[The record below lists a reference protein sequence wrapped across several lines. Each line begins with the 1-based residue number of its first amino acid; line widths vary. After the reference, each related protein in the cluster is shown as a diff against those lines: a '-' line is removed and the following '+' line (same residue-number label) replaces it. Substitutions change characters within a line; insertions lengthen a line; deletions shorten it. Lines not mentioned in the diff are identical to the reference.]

1 MEESAQ
7 CSAII
12 QSTSLN
18 APAQKEYFGRFCYKW
33 RVRTYNVYPGL
44 EIVFNAGSV
53 FSAILTQQLRTRGRG
68 LVKICLVKIQ
78 EWERAA
84 LCVRWREGLMM
95 INILLPKLGTYI

>member
-53 FSAILTQQLRTRGRG
+53 FSAILTQQLRTRGG
-68 LVKICLVKIQ
+68 LGENLPRQNPRVGEGGECECVLAS
-78 EWERAA
+78 RLNAA
-84 LCVRWREGLMM
+84 SCGENR
-95 INILLPKLGTYI
+95 Y